1 MLPFDGCRH
10 TYLGAG
16 IHIEMPLPAGTKD
29 RADMEDQIE
38 APAKSIRE
46 HLKLEGGRPIV
57 MSTQFEPAGDQPT
70 AIAELVEAIK
80 EGEQNQVLLGDTGTG
95 KTYTMAKVIEATQRP
110 AIIMAPNKT
119 LAAQLYGEFKGFF
132 PDNAVEY
139 FVSYYDY
146 YQPEAY
152 VARSDTYIEK
162 ESQINE
168 QIDRMR
174 HSATRALLERDDVII
189 IASVSCIY
197 GIGSVETY
205 GAMTQDLAVGKDYD
219 QRKVMQDLVAQQY
232 RRNDQAFAR
241 GSFRVRGDSLEIWP
255 AHLDDRAWKLSF
267 FGEDLESIHEFDP
280 LTGERTDTLEKVRVY
295 ANSHYVTPRPTM
307 QQAIKG
313 IKSELGTRL
322 KQLVDEGKL
331 LEAQRLEQRTNFDLE
346 MLEATGVCNG
356 IENYSRYLT
365 GRAPGEPPP
374 TLFEYIPDNAIVFAD
389 ESHVSVPQ
397 IGGMFK
403 GDYRRKFTLAE
414 HGFRLPSC
422 MDNRPLKFEEWDAM
436 RPQSVF
442 VSATPQSWEL
452 EQSGGVFAEQVI
464 RPTGLIDPPVE
475 IRPVEMQVD
484 DLLDEVRKVADAGF
498 RTLCTVLTKR
508 MAEDLTEY
516 MHEQGIRVRYMHS
529 DIDTLERIEILRD
542 LRLGAF
548 DVLIGINLLREG
560 LDIPE
565 CGLVAILDADKEGFL
580 RSETSL
586 VQTIGRAARNAE
598 GRVIMYAD
606 KITGSMERA
615 IGETNRR
622 REKQSA
628 YNEKHG
634 ITPSTIKKNVDDVLE
649 GLFPADTDQSRV
661 TAKIDKKPL
670 MGANLAT
677 HLDALRKDMLKAAEN
692 LEFEEAA
699 RMRDEIKRLETVEL
713 TVADDP
719 LARQSAVDQAVEA
732 AQKKKGRSKAG
743 RAGTT
748 VVRGKSQRRKMR

>member
-1 MLPFDGCRH
+1 MPYAHSDKTEAAL
-10 TYLGAG
+10 
-16 IHIEMPLPAGTKD
+16 IHA
-29 RADMEDQIE
+29 AEDVRL
-38 APAKSIRE
+38 RE
-46 HLKLEGGRPIV
+46 KLEGGRDFV
-57 MSTQFEPAGDQPT
+57 MHTEFAPAGDQPT
-70 AIAELVEAIK
+70 AIAELAQGVRD
-80 EGEQNQVLLGDTGTG
+80 GDRDQVLLGATGTG
-95 KTYTMAKVIEATQRP
+95 KTFTMAKVIEQTQRP
-110 AIIMAPNKT
+110 AIILAPNKT

-132 PDNAVEY
+132 PENAVEY

-152 VARSDTYIEK
+152 VPRSDTYIEK

-189 IASVSCIY
+189 VASVSCIY

-205 GAMTQDLAVGKDYD
+205 GAMTQDIKAGGMYD
-219 QRKVMQDLVAQQY
+219 QRQVIADLVAQQY
-232 RRNDQAFAR
+232 RRNDQAFQR

-255 AHLDDRAWKLSF
+255 AHLEDRAWKLSF
-267 FGEDLESIHEFDP
+267 FGEELESITEFDP
-280 LTGERTDTLEKVRVY
+280 LTGEKASTMDRIRVY
-295 ANSHYVTPRPTM
+295 ANSHYVTPKPTM
-307 QQAIKG
+307 NQAVVNIK
-313 IKSELGTRL
+313 KELRQRL
-322 KQLVDEGKL
+322 DQLVNEGRL

-374 TLFEYIPDNAIVFAD
+374 TLFEFIPDHAIVFAD

-397 IGGMFK
+397 IGAMYK

-436 RPQSVF
+436 RPQSVY
-442 VSATPQSWEL
+442 VSATPGGWEL
-452 EQSGGVFAEQVI
+452 DQSGGVFTEQVI
-464 RPTGLIDPPVE
+464 RPTGLLDPEVE

-484 DLLDEVRKVADAGF
+484 DLLDEVRKVSASGY
-498 RTLCTVLTKR
+498 RTLVTTLTKR

-516 MHEQGIRVRYMHS
+516 MHEQGIKVRYMHS

-586 VQTIGRAARNAE
+586 IQTIGRAARNAD

-606 KITGSMERA
+606 SITGSMERA
-615 IGETNRR
+615 LAETNRR
-622 REKQSA
+622 RAKQVA
-628 YNEKHG
+628 YNEANG
-634 ITPSTIKKNVDDVLE
+634 ITPETVKKNVEDVLA
-649 GLFPADTDQSRV
+649 GLYKGDTDMNRV
-661 TAKIDKKPL
+661 TATVDKPL
-670 MGANLAT
+670 HGGNLEAV
-677 HLDALRKDMLKAAEN
+677 LDGMRADMRKAAEN

-699 RMRDEIKRLETVEL
+699 RLRDEIKRLEAVDL
-713 TVADDP
+713 AIADDP
-719 LARQSAVDQAVEA
+719 MARQYAVEKA
-732 AQKKKGRSKAG
+732 AEDAVKTKGRSTAG
-743 RAGTT
+743 RAGQRGGN
-748 VVRGKSQRRKMR
+748 VRRRKR